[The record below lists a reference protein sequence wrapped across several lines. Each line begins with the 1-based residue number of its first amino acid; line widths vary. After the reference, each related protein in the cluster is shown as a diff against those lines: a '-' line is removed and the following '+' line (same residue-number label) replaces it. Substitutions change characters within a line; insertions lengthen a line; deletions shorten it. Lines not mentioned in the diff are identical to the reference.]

1 MIGREAASLLTVQ
14 ASGVLERA
22 QAVLHRRRNL
32 ELLLQALLLFAASSL
47 LVELMARAGTLAF
60 NMAEPSVSDLCRWD
74 CKWYGSIAAHGY
86 QLEPT
91 PSFRGYAN
99 WAFFPMFPLAVKALA
114 LLTHFGTS
122 LALIFTSKLFYLLA
136 IVSFML
142 LVRRAIEPSAA
153 LLAGAVLAFN
163 PYLVYGHVGYSEP
176 LYFSLTCLAFWFL
189 LERKWL
195 AAGVIGGLLS
205 ATRVV
210 GLLIAIP
217 YLVSV
222 LRNRHSL
229 RRGWPS
235 MLLGLLLIP
244 AGITLFAL
252 YLRAR
257 MGDGLAFEHVQVAW
271 ARSLDDPIEVLR
283 LGFKAG
289 AWDAVFASIGL
300 LSLLMSA
307 LLIVRREY
315 EYGLLLLA
323 TTIIPIAEG
332 LLSLPRFVFWQM
344 PLLYGIVRI
353 LHGRRWLEIAYFAL
367 AGGIAAFTLLGWF
380 SGRSWII

>member
-1 MIGREAASLLTVQ
+1 MIGREAASLPTVQ
-14 ASGVLERA
+14 AGKALDRVQSA
-22 QAVLHRRRNL
+22 LHRHRNW
-32 ELLLQALLLFAASSL
+32 ELLLQAALLFAASSL

-60 NMAEPSVSDLCRWD
+60 NMAAPSVSDLCRWD

-86 QLEPT
+86 QLQPT

-99 WAFFPMFPLAVKALA
+99 WAFFPLFPLAAKALA
-114 LLTHFGTS
+114 LLTHAGTG
-122 LALIFTSKLFYLLA
+122 LALVATSKVFYFFA
-136 IVSFML
+136 IVSFMI
-142 LVRRAIEPSAA
+142 LVRKAIDPSAA

-176 LYFSLTCLAFWFL
+176 LYFTLTCLAFWFL
-189 LERKWL
+189 LDRKWL

-217 YLVSV
+217 YLVSAA
-222 LRNRHSL
+222 RDRHAL
-229 RRGWPS
+229 RRDWPS
-235 MLLGLLLIP
+235 ILLGLLLIP

-252 YLRAR
+252 HLHAR
-257 MGDGLAFEHVQVAW
+257 MGDGLAFDHVQVAW
-271 ARSLDDPIEVLR
+271 ARSLDNPIEVLT
-283 LGFKAG
+283 LGFRTG
-289 AWDAVFASIGL
+289 AWDAVFASVGV
-300 LSLLMSA
+300 LSLLMSV

-315 EYGLLLLA
+315 AYGLLLLA
-323 TTIIPIAEG
+323 ATVIPIAEG

-344 PLLYGIVRI
+344 PLLYGIVRV
-353 LHGRRWLEIAYFAL
+353 LHGRRWLEIGYFAM

-380 SGRSWII
+380 SGKSWII